1 MRDGTTRFRGS
12 DGKSRPRW
20 TQAVMALLTVLAVSA
35 AAPDSAAQGGFQY
48 PEIEYT
54 LDGIEVRGNAKTSSA
69 FIRDLVGVV
78 PGETVDL
85 QALEPV
91 KLRLLGTGYFQDV
104 DVRLA
109 KGGQRGH
116 VLLVVEVKER
126 NTIILSD
133 VFLGSSPRHP
143 FWGGADVVEG
153 NFLGRGLVVGAA
165 GVAGNGQWGAEARL
179 ADPYAFNLPLR
190 IAGTARFRDGAEP
203 IYVRDSPRE
212 TRSDADEVP
221 VLSYRR
227 AGGEVGGGFY
237 PLSLLGVFLDFGY
250 EHIEARS
257 DRPQLTLGALEEGSS
272 HHPYLRVGFDHDT
285 RDNPLAATRGYRL
298 NLTLSGSHGAMGSD
312 YDYFKA
318 VLRTA
323 YHKALR
329 FGAPGHVVRF
339 ELFGGYLHG
348 DAPFFERFFVGD
360 VSALV
365 PSRDLDLNFASRP
378 SADLFRTGAGQL
390 AYESVL
396 AGGTVEYGVP
406 IFQGD
411 SPLYRVEFFLGAGLF
426 GMTTPGDLP
435 GTRTASLGVQSPD
448 DGPHARVFPID
459 MTFDVGFRAE
469 TPVGVF
475 GLSFANALALVPF

>member
-1 MRDGTTRFRGS
+1 MRDGVTRFRGS
-12 DGKSRPRW
+12 DGKTRHLV
-20 TQAVMALLTVLAVSA
+20 TQATAAVLAVLCCFGWGQPVQA
-35 AAPDSAAQGGFQY
+35 EPDY
-48 PEIEYT
+48 PAIMYV
-54 LDGIEVRGNAKTSSA
+54 LDGIEVRGNQKTDTA
-69 FIRDLVGVV
+69 FVRDLAGVEVGQ
-78 PGETVDL
+78 TVDL
-85 QALEPV
+85 AALEPV
-91 KLRLLGTGYFQDV
+91 KLRLLGTGYFEDV
-104 DVRLA
+104 DVRLER
-109 KGGQRGH
+109 GGERGH
-116 VLLVVEVKER
+116 VVLVVEVRER

-153 NFLGRGLVVGAA
+153 NFLGRGLSLGAA
-165 GVAGNGQWGAEARL
+165 GVVGNGQWGAEARL

-203 IYVRDSPRE
+203 IFLRNTPQE
-212 TRSDADEVP
+212 TTSGADDVP
-221 VLSYRR
+221 LLNYRR
-227 AGGEVGGGFY
+227 AGGELGGGVY
-237 PLSLLGVFLDFGY
+237 PLSLLGVFLDVGY

-257 DRPQLTLGALEEGSS
+257 ELPEYTSGALRDGTS
-272 HHPYLRVGFDHDT
+272 HHPYLRLSLDHDT

-298 NLTLSGSHGAMGSD
+298 NLQIGGSHAALGSD

-339 ELFGGYLHG
+339 ELFGGYIHG

-365 PSRDLDLNFASRP
+365 PSRDLELNFASRP
-378 SADLFRTGAGQL
+378 SADLFRTGAGHL

-406 IFQGD
+406 IFQGRA
-411 SPLYRVEFFLGAGLF
+411 PLYRVEFFLGAGLF

-435 GTRTASLGVQSPD
+435 GSREASLGVRSPN
-448 DGPHARVFPID
+448 DGPGPRVFPVD

>member
-1 MRDGTTRFRGS
+1 MRYGATRFRGT
-12 DGKSRPRW
+12 DGKSRYPV
-20 TQAVMALLTVLAVSA
+20 TQALALCLATLVSLAWVQPVA
-35 AAPDSAAQGGFQY
+35 AESGY
-48 PEIEYT
+48 PAIEYV
-54 LDGIEVRGNAKTSSA
+54 LDGIEVRGNKKTDTA
-69 FIRDLVGVV
+69 FVRDLAGVEVGQ
-78 PGETVDL
+78 TVDL
-85 QALEPV
+85 AQLEPV
-91 KLRLLGTGYFQDV
+91 KLRLLGTGYFEDV
-104 DVRLA
+104 DLRLER
-109 KGGQRGH
+109 GGERGH
-116 VLLVVEVKER
+116 VVLVVEVRER

-133 VFLGSSPRHP
+133 IFLGSSPRHP

-153 NFLGRGLVVGAA
+153 NFLGRGLSLGAA
-165 GVAGNGQWGAEARL
+165 GVVGNGQWGAEARL

-203 IYVRDSPRE
+203 IFLRGTPQE
-212 TRSDADEVP
+212 TLAGADEVP
-221 VLSYRR
+221 LLHYRR
-227 AGGEVGGGFY
+227 AGGELGGGIY
-237 PLSLLGVFLDFGY
+237 PLSLLGVFLDLGY
-250 EHIEARS
+250 EHVEARS
-257 DRPQLTLGALEEGSS
+257 DLPDLSGSSLRSGSS
-272 HHPYLRVGFDHDT
+272 HHPYVRLSLDHDT

-298 NLTLSGSHGAMGSD
+298 NLQIGGSHAAMGGD

-339 ELFGGYLHG
+339 ELFGGYIHG

-365 PSRDLDLNFASRP
+365 PSRDLELNFASRP
-378 SADLFRTGAGQL
+378 SADLFRTGAGHL

-406 IFQGD
+406 IFQGR

-435 GTRTASLGVQSPD
+435 GTRDASLGVRSPT
-448 DGPHARVFPID
+448 DGPGARVFPVD

-475 GLSFANALALVPF
+475 GLSFANGLALVPF

>member
-1 MRDGTTRFRGS
+1 MSDGEARFRGS

-20 TQAVMALLTVLAVSA
+20 TQAAAAVALVWLFWGASA
-35 AAPDSAAQGGFQY
+35 AAQPPQY
-48 PEIEYT
+48 PEIEYV
-54 LDGIEVRGNAKTSSA
+54 LDGIEVRGNHKTSTDFVRNLA
-69 FIRDLVGVV
+69 GVQS
-78 PGETVDL
+78 GQTVDL
-85 QALEPV
+85 AQLEPV
-91 KLRLLGTGYFQDV
+91 KLRLLGTGYFESV
-104 DVRLA
+104 EVRLE
-109 KGGQRGH
+109 KGGERGH
-116 VLLVVEVKER
+116 VLLVVDVRER

-153 NFLGRGLVVGAA
+153 NFLGRGLAVGAA

-190 IAGTARFRDGAEP
+190 IAGTAKFRQGAEP
-203 IYVRDSPRE
+203 IFLAGTPQE
-212 TRSDADEVP
+212 TLLGADDLP
-221 VLSYRR
+221 LLTYRR
-227 AGGEVGGGFY
+227 VGGELGGGFY
-237 PLSLLGVFLDFGY
+237 PLSLLGVFLDAGY
-250 EHIEARS
+250 EHVESRS
-257 DRPQLTLGALEEGSS
+257 DVPDATAADLRPGSS
-272 HHPYLRVGFDHDT
+272 HHPYLRLSLDHDT
-285 RDNPLAATRGYRL
+285 RDNPLAPTRGYRL
-298 NLTLSGSHGAMGSD
+298 NLQIGGSHGAIGGD

-339 ELFGGYLHG
+339 ELFGGYIYG

-378 SADLFRTGAGQL
+378 SADLFRTGAGEL
-390 AYESVL
+390 AYETVL

-406 IFQGD
+406 IFQGKA
-411 SPLYRVEFFLGAGLF
+411 PLYRVEFFLGAGVF

-435 GTRTASLGVQSPD
+435 GSRDVSLGVQSPR
-448 DGPHARVFPID
+448 DGPDARVFPVD

-469 TPVGVF
+469 TPIGVF